1 MRAGFTLVELLAVVA
16 IMAILMVI
24 ALPAF
29 HLFAKKDID
38 TAAAELRATL
48 RLARQYAVTRRQEV
62 FVVFPT
68 ADDPAPSEEDVDKLL
83 RSYAVLALTNDSPE
97 QYEYVT
103 EWHYLPQG
111 IYFDDDDTLTGSAFR
126 DAYDFP
132 FPDEKA
138 PFYPMGAVKFTP
150 RGWTYRYWDGEW
162 HNEDVSIYLT
172 TARRYHREGKELK
185 YDSDI
190 PGITN
195 SVRVR
200 RYTGQVEIRKE
211 EQY

>member
-103 EWHYLPQG
+103 EWHYLVPVG
-111 IYFDDDDTLTGSAFR
+111 L
-126 DAYDFP
+126 
-132 FPDEKA
+132 KA
-138 PFYPMGAVKFTP
+138 PRSIPSKALRKNGDTP
-150 RGWTYRYWDGEW
+150 EASRSFLAWPVISSASVD
-162 HNEDVSIYLT
+162 SIT
-172 TARRYHREGKELK
+172 CAPSGMA
-185 YDSDI
+185 
-190 PGITN
+190 G
-195 SVRVR
+195 
-200 RYTGQVEIRKE
+200 
-211 EQY
+211 